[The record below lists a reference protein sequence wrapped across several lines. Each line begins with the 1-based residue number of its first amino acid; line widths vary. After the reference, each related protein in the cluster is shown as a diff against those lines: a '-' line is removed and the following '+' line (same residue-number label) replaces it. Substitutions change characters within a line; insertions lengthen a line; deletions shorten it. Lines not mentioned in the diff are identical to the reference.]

1 MNYKQVIARQKGAE
15 ARILKAVHNAKNE
28 SGIYVLRREDEAGI
42 KEKMRLSTKR
52 RARFN
57 KE

>member
-1 MNYKQVIARQKGAE
+1 VWSELFFLNKEALLKRMNDFMDEMSA
-15 ARILKAVHNAKNE
+15 LKCMIE
-28 SGIYVLRREDEAGI
+28 EEDEAGI